1 MKSFLL
7 ALFLCLFF
15 NTAYAQSVDDRYFDS
30 SRRMS
35 GHKQV
40 KVIKHRQRHV
50 KEHKTKKIRV
60 AEPRYEGETYAP
72 DPVKW
77 VAKSI
82 ARTTGEVL
90 GRRPH
95 GAPYAWCGFWLGRHL
110 GILKRDLWL
119 ARNWARVGSPAG
131 KEVGSI
137 VVWRHHVGLITD
149 VSGARIKVLSGNDG
163 KAVRNRWR
171 NVGAVIAYRRI

>member
-7 ALFLCLFF
+7 ALFSCLFF

-30 SRRMS
+30 NKRMS
-35 GHKQV
+35 THKQV
-40 KVIKHRQRHV
+40 KVIKHKQRHV
-50 KEHKTKKIRV
+50 REHRTKRTRI
-60 AEPRYEGETYAP
+60 AARYAGETYTP
-72 DPVKW
+72 DPVQW
-77 VAKSI
+77 VAKRV
-82 ARTTGEVL
+82 ARGVGEVL
-90 GRRPH
+90 GRRPQ

-119 ARNWARVGSPAG
+119 ARNWAKVGSPAG

-137 VVWRHHVGLITD
+137 VVWKHHVGIITD
-149 VSGARIKVLSGNDG
+149 VSGARIRVLSGNDG